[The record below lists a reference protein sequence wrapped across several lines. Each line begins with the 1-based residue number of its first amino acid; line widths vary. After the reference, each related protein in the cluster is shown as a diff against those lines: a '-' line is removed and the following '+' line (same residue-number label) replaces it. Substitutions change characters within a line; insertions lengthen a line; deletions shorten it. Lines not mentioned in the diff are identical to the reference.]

1 MSEERKPG
9 IRIHNGVRR
18 DLNKERIAS
27 RMAGLAPARPA
38 ASDKASRAEA
48 NERRAKAERRAART
62 GCEGAT
68 TTEVR
73 TRISGSRAASR
84 VMRSKPGTFE
94 WNYGRNRQD
103 ALFHA
108 GSHLAQLWERAG
120 IAVASSADFLRGTG
134 SGYATG
140 VSDGRLAAID
150 QLQGFKTEMG
160 RLPSERLISYCV
172 LGMTSREIAEDY
184 QMTQREIA
192 PVLHSDLRACAFH
205 FRFMGNERRQA

>member
-1 MSEERKPG
+1 MTKAKHRAEEDR
-9 IRIHNGVRR
+9 RVRR
-18 DLNKERIAS
+18 LV
-27 RMAGLAPARPA
+27 
-38 ASDKASRAEA
+38 ASDGGK
-48 NERRAKAERRAART
+48 
-62 GCEGAT
+62 EGAAIT
-68 TTEVR
+68 HVR
-73 TRISGSRAASR
+73 TRISGSRAANR
-84 VMRSKPGTFE
+84 VMRCKPGTFE

-134 SGYATG
+134 SGYAMG
-140 VSDGRLAAID
+140 ISDGRLAAID

-160 RLPSERLISYCV
+160 RLPSQRLISYCV
-172 LGMTSREIAEDY
+172 VGMTSREIAEEY